1 MKVVIWIEVIQASI
15 MFIGL
20 ILSIVI
26 DIVDA
31 GGISKVYKTVKV
43 GNRLQF
49 SVVDVDPLI
58 CYAMWNTKST
68 QKIAWTNYVMLVFM
82 HILSLCVRCLLYNKY
97 SQCDRLQTKI
107 ISRPDQMY
115 PLFAIETSRRFSGYK
130 SLCDC

>member
-58 CYAMWNTKST
+58 CYAMWS
-68 QKIAWTNYVMLVFM
+68 IFIGVIF
-82 HILSLCVRCLLYNKY
+82 
-97 SQCDRLQTKI
+97 
-107 ISRPDQMY
+107 
-115 PLFAIETSRRFSGYK
+115 
-130 SLCDC
+130 